1 MNDTALFVSNLNMTR
16 FVDRLRVEQDPAA
29 RASLHT
35 LVLDELNNLGFNLKQ
50 LGSVQRQ
57 VIEGKARIAMQ
68 IAVVETLSAN
78 GQHVRLAESELG
90 RLVEIQSMVEQYR
103 EVLVDALYRDHDA
116 LIIPPA
122 PPTWS

>member
-16 FVDRLRVEQDPAA
+16 FVDGLRVEQDPAA

-57 VIEGKARIAMQ
+57 VIESRARIAIQ
-68 IAVVETLSAN
+68 N
-78 GQHVRLAESELG
+78 GCC
-90 RLVEIQSMVEQYR
+90 
-103 EVLVDALYRDHDA
+103 
-116 LIIPPA
+116 
-122 PPTWS
+122 

>member
-1 MNDTALFVSNLNMTR
+1 MAMNDTALFVSNLNMAR

-68 IAVVETLSAN
+68 MAVVETLSAN
-78 GQHVRLAESELG
+78 GQDVKLAESELG

-103 EVLVDALYRDHDA
+103 QVVVDALYRDHD
-116 LIIPPA
+116 
-122 PPTWS
+122 